1 MRQLRSVIY
10 ADDEPDIRE
19 IAALALGLDGSLVVY
34 TCDSGEAALAA
45 ALEHGADLLLL
56 DVMMPGLDGPATLA
70 RFRERPELA
79 MIPVV
84 FVTAKTLPAEL
95 QRFRALGAA
104 DVISKPFDPMRLL
117 EQVRMIWERLQ
128 RE

>member
-1 MRQLRSVIY
+1 MRPLQSVLY

-19 IAALALGLDGSLVVY
+19 IAALALTLDGALDVR

-45 ALEHGADLLLL
+45 ALARAPDLVLL
-56 DVMMPGLDGPATLA
+56 DVMMPGLDGPATLT
-70 RFRERPELA
+70 RFRERTELVA
-79 MIPVV
+79 IPVV
-84 FVTAKTLPAEL
+84 FITAKTLPSEL
-95 QRFRALGAA
+95 QRFRELGAA

-128 RE
+128 LD